1 MNTLNPYI
9 FNTYCPEYKA
19 IIDKAKALGYDL
31 PTPAERKAQN
41 ALVEALINEGI
52 WAKLDELYIAVDS
65 AELNFNLLNWIN
77 PNQAL
82 TRNDTNNSKVAGQG
96 ILAQQNNTTH
106 FLSPINYHL
115 DSGYGFSLNSAT
127 AGFEVMGSSP
137 SQTYNTGNVYIGSGE
152 VSVDRLYIRVLS
164 SVRVYMFTSGYNSF
178 NTSYTNVGLPE
189 VLRTVTRNNDN
200 VRSFE
205 NDTLKL
211 NVTRSPNSMPDMRY
225 RIMGMS
231 TGGASAYFRLAYFGS
246 FLTDGEVA
254 TFSDL
259 WINYKNSIL

>member
-9 FNTYCPEYKA
+9 FDITYCPEYKA

-31 PTPAERKAQN
+31 PTSAERKAQN

-96 ILAQQNNTTH
+96 ISVVQNNNTR
-106 FLSPINYHL
+106 FLSPINYYL

-127 AGFEVMGSSP
+127 AGFEVMGVSP
-137 SQTYNTGNVYIGSGE
+137 SQGYNTGNVYIGQGPSF
-152 VSVDRLYIRVLS
+152 IRVLS
-164 SVRVYMFTSGYNSF
+164 EVRVHLFNSGYNAF

-189 VLRTVTRNNDN
+189 VLRTVTRSNDN

-211 NVTRSPNSMPDMRY
+211 NVTISPNSMPNVRY

-231 TGGASAYFRLAYFGS
+231 TGGGSIYFRLAYFGS